1 MSDLI
6 AIIGSGAGMSAPAQK
21 GVGGGRVAPLPAP
34 RHRGQTP
41 APQNTPHHGC
51 MGLRACIRPGRKRRR
66 RRKAQPLAAP
76 PVPTLGPH
84 QEGAGVTSL
93 SPQESGGRGGH
104 VRHIQEGMF
113 CLQQSFFSPGL
124 SGSSDGAPRIPPY
137 LPPCTLRGAGIT
149 PNVGAGPQRTS
160 GKG

>member
-1 MSDLI
+1 M
-6 AIIGSGAGMSAPAQK
+6 
-21 GVGGGRVAPLPAP
+21 APLPAP

-93 SPQESGGRGGH
+93 SPQESGGRGGGEAMSGTSRRECF
-104 VRHIQEGMF
+104 VCNRV
-113 CLQQSFFSPGL
+113 FFPQDFQDLLMVPPGYPPTCHR
-124 SGSSDGAPRIPPY
+124 AP
-137 LPPCTLRGAGIT
+137 
-149 PNVGAGPQRTS
+149 
-160 GKG
+160 